1 MQDKFCVNC
10 KHSFDIPLVS
20 YDDHCVLYCNQFM
33 DWQETDIVTG
43 ITRTA
48 HRRCGTIRCNDNEC
62 GPEGKL
68 FEPNFKYKV
77 ISIIKGVFK

>member
-10 KHSFDIPLVS
+10 KH
-20 YDDHCVLYCNQFM
+20 YNDDAFTNDCTRFLR
-33 DWQETDIVTG
+33 WQKTDKVTG
-43 ITRTA
+43 VVSKLYTN
-48 HRRCGTIRCNDNEC
+48 CGAARFEESKC

-68 FEPNFKYKV
+68 FEPNFKYKI